1 MKSQYLT
8 RMWNARDCG
17 VSNNELSLTTKWQ
30 SSSKDSNTLYMFG
43 FDGSSL
49 LEVSKE
55 SNDWTNTVLN

>member
-1 MKSQYLT
+1 
-8 RMWNARDCG
+8 MWNARDCG